1 LIFPEAQQQT
11 VLDELTPTC
20 GADGCDRELRERDR
34 MLVYRTGR
42 GERRAYECVC
52 GAVSITVHR

>member
-1 LIFPEAQQQT
+1 LILPEAQQET